1 MYIYIYNYNY
11 NWTPSDF
18 KELVFLNCWKA
29 WNFQSTNQWPMAFS
43 SNRIRWTTK
52 ARWRPLL
59 SVAAAMVRCFTSL
72 PVKHSIFQV
81 YVTGGAVSFGG
92 EGGGWKEV
100 LGHSALQKW
109 NTLNH
114 YPILQ
119 RSTSTY
125 YESQSLHH
133 IFLSDKIT
141 CLFYF
146 QVNIQKLRGCILC
159 VILCVLYTSYFGVLL
174 PTPWW
179 CDPSESQEVVLEP
192 SLEMNLR
199 GRTWDL
205 RFE

>member
-1 MYIYIYNYNY
+1 
-11 NWTPSDF
+11 
-18 KELVFLNCWKA
+18 
-29 WNFQSTNQWPMAFS
+29 MAFS

-52 ARWRPLL
+52 ARWRPVL
-59 SVAAAMVRCFTSL
+59 SNSAAMVRCFASL
-72 PVKHSIFQV
+72 PVKHSFFQV

-109 NTLNH
+109 NTVNH

-119 RSTSTY
+119 RSASTY
-125 YESQSLHH
+125 HESQSLHDILISSCLITLH
-133 IFLSDKIT
+133 ALSFRSTSKNSRDS
-141 CLFYF
+141 
-146 QVNIQKLRGCILC
+146 ILC
-159 VILCVLYTSYFGVLL
+159 VILCVHKNVVFWS
-174 PTPWW
+174 
-179 CDPSESQEVVLEP
+179 PSSHAFCANSECQEVVLEP